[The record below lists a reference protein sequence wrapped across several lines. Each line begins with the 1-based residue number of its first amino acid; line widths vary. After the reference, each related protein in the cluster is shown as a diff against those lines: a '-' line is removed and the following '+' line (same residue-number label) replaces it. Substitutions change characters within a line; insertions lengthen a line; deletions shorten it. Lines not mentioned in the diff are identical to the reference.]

1 MPGNYSQYIE
11 RMTKSFDRTTKSLIP
26 YYAVQLTAGNPHPR
40 ILDVGFGSGVVGSA
54 LRALLLD
61 AVICGIDMAP
71 QNIENAPKGI
81 YDELYCCRLEDFY
94 LPNQQDG
101 FDLAIFSSVLHE
113 ISSYAEED
121 RFSVKHIKNALQK
134 TRDLLKDG
142 GYVLIRDG
150 LKSPCEDLVSIE
162 LAAQKDLNALKRFCR
177 ERPMNPWEED
187 ERKQQLALAEAA
199 DALHLSFPN
208 NAFREFLC
216 TWTWGPESW
225 DREVQER
232 FCTMTLAEWI
242 RSLEE
247 TGFECAANIASLEEY
262 PKYFSR
268 ICRYQLEDPI
278 IGVLAGKK
286 R

>member
-54 LRALLLD
+54 LRALLPD

-121 RFSVKHIKNALQK
+121 LFL
-134 TRDLLKDG
+134 
-142 GYVLIRDG
+142 
-150 LKSPCEDLVSIE
+150 
-162 LAAQKDLNALKRFCR
+162 CR
-177 ERPMNPWEED
+177 IV
-187 ERKQQLALAEAA
+187 QHCFLHV
-199 DALHLSFPN
+199 LHL
-208 NAFREFLC
+208 L
-216 TWTWGPESW
+216 
-225 DREVQER
+225 QI
-232 FCTMTLAEWI
+232 FCLYV
-242 RSLEE
+242 S
-247 TGFECAANIASLEEY
+247 
-262 PKYFSR
+262 
-268 ICRYQLEDPI
+268 
-278 IGVLAGKK
+278 
-286 R
+286 